1 MDKMLTDM
9 ILKELT
15 DMVLKDLKDVE
26 DKLDEC
32 SRKHKTTPRKK
43 PESRFDRKPIFRP
56 GEWVGLMDR
65 PAIGDTTFTLY
76 VDPKDRDE
84 YDILENEFTGS
95 DMELLMLAEGRLFFS
110 REEAEMYM
118 SHCKAIVAAMRAQ
131 LPELEDGFDED

>member
-1 MDKMLTDM
+1 MDEIKAISR
-9 ILKELT
+9 ILG
-15 DMVLKDLKDVE
+15 DLMEIE
-26 DKLDEC
+26 DRLDEC
-32 SRKHKTTPRKK
+32 SKKHKTIPRKK
-43 PESRFDRKPIFRP
+43 PENRFDRKPIFRP

-95 DMELLMLAEGRLFFS
+95 DMELLMLAEGRLFFD

-118 SHCKAIVAAMRAQ
+118 SHCKAIIAAMRAQ
-131 LPELEDGFDED
+131 LPELDDCFDED